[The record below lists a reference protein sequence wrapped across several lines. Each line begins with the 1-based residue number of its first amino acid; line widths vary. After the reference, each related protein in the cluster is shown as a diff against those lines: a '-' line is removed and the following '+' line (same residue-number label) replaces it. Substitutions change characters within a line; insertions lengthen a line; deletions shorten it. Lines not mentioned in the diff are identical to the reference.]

1 MIEWIT
7 QTVGS
12 AGAPGVFFLMFL
24 ENLFPPIPSELIM
37 PLAGFAAA
45 EGQMSLLAAVL
56 SGTAGSLVGNGLWY
70 EVARAIGSR
79 RIRPLVARYGR
90 WFGVSAED
98 MDRAER
104 TLRRHG
110 PVALFFGRMLPAIR
124 TLISIPAGLA
134 GIPRPVFYLWT
145 CIGSALWVLVL
156 AGAGYLLREQYRKV
170 EAAIEPLSYVVL
182 AGVVLAYLWHLW
194 RSRRTARS

>member
-7 QTVGS
+7 NTVGE
-12 AGAPGVFFLMFL
+12 AGPLGVALLMFL

-45 EGQMSLLAAVL
+45 EGRMGLVAAILAGTTGSLLGNAV
-56 SGTAGSLVGNGLWY
+56 WY
-70 EVARAIGSR
+70 EVSRAIGSR
-79 RIRPLVARYGR
+79 RIRPLVARHGR

-98 MDRAER
+98 MDKAEA

-134 GIPRPVFYLWT
+134 HIPRRVFYLWT
-145 CIGSALWVLVL
+145 LAGGLLWVAVL
-156 AGAGYLLREQYRKV
+156 TGAGFLLREQYRQV
-170 EAAIEPLSYVVL
+170 EAFIEPASYVVV
-182 AGVVLAYLWHLW
+182 AGVVGAYLWHLW
-194 RSRRTARS
+194 RTRHSARG

>member
-7 QTVGS
+7 QTVGD
-12 AGAPGVFFLMFL
+12 AGPLGVFFLMFL

-45 EGQMSLLAAVL
+45 EGKMSLLAAVL
-56 SGTAGSLVGNGLWY
+56 AGTAGSVIGNGVWY
-70 EVARAIGSR
+70 EVARAIGSQ

-98 MDRAER
+98 MDKAEA

-134 GIPRPVFYLWT
+134 HIPRHVFYLWT
-145 CIGSALWVLVL
+145 VVGGLLWVALL
-156 AGAGYLLREQYRKV
+156 TAAGYFLRDQYRKV
-170 EAAIEPLSYVVL
+170 EAFIEPISYVVV
-182 AGVVLAYLWHLW
+182 AAVVGTYLWHLW
-194 RSRRTARS
+194 RTRRSARS

>member
-1 MIEWIT
+1 MIEWVT

-12 AGAPGVFFLMFL
+12 AGPAGVFFLMFL

-45 EGQMSLLAAVL
+45 EGHMSLLVAILA
-56 SGTAGSLVGNGLWY
+56 GTAGSVIGNGVWY

-98 MDRAER
+98 MDKAEG

-134 GIPRPVFYLWT
+134 GISRTVFYLWT
-145 CIGSALWVLVL
+145 LVGGLLWVTVL
-156 AGAGYLLREQYRKV
+156 AGAGYLLRDQYRKV
-170 EAAIEPLSYVVL
+170 EAAIEPLSYVVVAAVIGL
-182 AGVVLAYLWHLW
+182 YLWHLW
-194 RSRRTARS
+194 RTRRAAR

>member
-7 QTVGS
+7 RTVGE
-12 AGAPGVFFLMFL
+12 AGPAGVFFLMFL

-37 PLAGFAAA
+37 PLSGFAAA
-45 EGQMSLLAAVL
+45 EGQMSLLMAILA
-56 SGTAGSLVGNGLWY
+56 GTAGSVVGNGVWY
-70 EVARAIGSR
+70 EVARAIGSK
-79 RIRPLVARYGR
+79 RIRPLFARYGR

-98 MDRAER
+98 MDKAEA

-134 GIPRPVFYLWT
+134 HIERHVFYLWT
-145 CIGSALWVLVL
+145 LVGGLLWVTILTC
-156 AGAGYLLREQYRKV
+156 AGYFLREQYKQV
-170 EAAIEPLSYVVL
+170 ESAIEPLSYVVV
-182 AGVVLAYLWHLW
+182 AGVVGAYLWHLW
-194 RSRRTARS
+194 RTRRAARG

>member
-45 EGQMSLLAAVL
+45 EGRMSLLTAVL
-56 SGTAGSLVGNGLWY
+56 SGTAGSLLGNGLWY
-70 EVARAIGSR
+70 EVARAVGSR
-79 RIRPLVARYGR
+79 RIRPLVDRHGR
-90 WFGVSAED
+90 WFGVSGQD

-104 TLRRHG
+104 TLRRYG

-124 TLISIPAGLA
+124 TLISIPAGLVE
-134 GIPRPVFYLWT
+134 IPRYVFYLWT
-145 CIGSALWVLVL
+145 CIGSALWVMLL
-156 AGAGYLLREQYRKV
+156 TGAGYLLREQYRKV
-170 EAAIEPLSYVVL
+170 EAFIEPLSYVVV
-182 AGVVLAYLWHLW
+182 AGLVGAYLWHLW
-194 RSRRTARS
+194 RSRKAARC

>member
-1 MIEWIT
+1 MIEWVT

-12 AGAPGVFFLMFL
+12 AGPAGVFFLMFL

-45 EGQMSLLAAVL
+45 EGHMSLLVAILA
-56 SGTAGSLVGNGLWY
+56 GTAGSVIGNGVWY

-98 MDRAER
+98 MDKAED

-134 GIPRPVFYLWT
+134 GITRPVFYLWT
-145 CIGSALWVLVL
+145 LIGGLLWVTVL
-156 AGAGYLLREQYRKV
+156 AGAGYLLRDQYRKV
-170 EAAIEPLSYVVL
+170 EAAIEPFSYVVVAAVIGL
-182 AGVVLAYLWHLW
+182 YLWHLW
-194 RSRRTARS
+194 RTRRAAR

>member
-1 MIEWIT
+1 MIEWVT

-12 AGAPGVFFLMFL
+12 AGPAGVFFLMFL

-45 EGQMSLLAAVL
+45 EGHMSLLVAILA
-56 SGTAGSLVGNGLWY
+56 GTAGSVIGNGVWY

-79 RIRPLVARYGR
+79 RIRPLVARHGR

-98 MDRAER
+98 MDKAED

-134 GIPRPVFYLWT
+134 GIARPVFYLWT
-145 CIGSALWVLVL
+145 MVGGLLWVTLL
-156 AGAGYLLREQYRKV
+156 AGAGYLLRDRYREV
-170 EAAIEPLSYVVL
+170 EATIEPLGYAVV
-182 AGVVLAYLWHLW
+182 AGVIGLYLWHLW
-194 RSRRTARS
+194 RTRRAAR

>member
-1 MIEWIT
+1 MIGWIT
-7 QTVGS
+7 DTVGS
-12 AGAPGVFFLMFL
+12 AGPAGVFFLMFL

-45 EGQMSLLAAVL
+45 QGDMSLVMAIVA
-56 SGTAGSLVGNGLWY
+56 GTAGSVVGNGVWY
-70 EVARAIGSR
+70 ELARAIGSR

-98 MDRAER
+98 MDKAEA

-134 GIPRPVFYLWT
+134 HITRPVFYLWT
-145 CIGSALWVLVL
+145 LVGSILWVCILTV
-156 AGAGYLLREQYRKV
+156 AGYLLRDQYTKV
-170 EAAIEPLSYVVL
+170 ESAIEPLSYVVV
-182 AGVVLAYLWHLW
+182 AGVVGAYLWHLW
-194 RSRRTARS
+194 RTRRGAAR

>member
-7 QTVGS
+7 RMVGE
-12 AGAPGVFFLMFL
+12 AGPVGVFFLMFL

-45 EGQMSLLAAVL
+45 EGQMGLVTAILA
-56 SGTAGSLVGNGLWY
+56 GTAGSVVGNGVWY

-98 MDRAER
+98 MDKAEA

-134 GIPRPVFYLWT
+134 HIGRAVFYLWT
-145 CIGSALWVLVL
+145 VVGSLLWVTLL
-156 AGAGYLLREQYRKV
+156 AGAGYLLRDQYRKV
-170 EAAIEPLSYVVL
+170 EAFIEPISYVVV
-182 AGVVLAYLWHLW
+182 AGVVGAYLWHLW
-194 RSRRTARS
+194 RTRRAARG